1 MYCFGFCFSSLS
13 IKGGEEKLKKVFFW
27 FGILVF
33 FIILLSKN
41 VSLTFIFNF
50 MWVTIAV
57 VTCFLYL

>member
-1 MYCFGFCFSSLS
+1 MYCFGFYFSSLS
-13 IKGGEEKLKKVFFW
+13 IKGDEEKLKKVFFW

-50 MWVTIAV
+50 
-57 VTCFLYL
+57 